1 MNKKNIV
8 GYKKLNYVQI
18 NEEAK
23 CKIEIYM
30 NKISTTTRKH
40 FYRENVFSERK
51 QNSVLEMYSLFQY
64 ISICDQGEQSS
75 VLLTD

>member
-1 MNKKNIV
+1 
-8 GYKKLNYVQI
+8 
-18 NEEAK
+18 
-23 CKIEIYM
+23 M

-40 FYRENVFSERK
+40 FYRENVFSERE

-64 ISICDQGEQSS
+64 ISICDQCEQSS